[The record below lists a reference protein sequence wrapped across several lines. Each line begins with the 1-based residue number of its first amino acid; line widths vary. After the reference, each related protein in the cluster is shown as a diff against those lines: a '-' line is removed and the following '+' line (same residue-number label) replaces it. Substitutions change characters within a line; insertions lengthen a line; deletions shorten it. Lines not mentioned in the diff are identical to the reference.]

1 MVRQTKGGRNNRK
14 VGRKYVGTPGGGSKL
29 RVIEEEGELYAAVK
43 KILGGGMMNVGCIDG
58 VERLCVMRKKF
69 RGRGK
74 RDNMVGKGSWVL
86 VGLREWESSSRN
98 KCDLIEVYNPN
109 EITKLQTLDGNWSVL
124 KAVVAGEGDAEGN
137 DDNIQ
142 FVDDK
147 TAEYI
152 KLLEQGAEAGGAE
165 AGGAEQSVSGGQPSA
180 TTGAGGGEAP
190 KTVAWAEEEADDD
203 DIDFDD
209 I

>member
-14 VGRKYVGTPGGGSKL
+14 VGRKYVGTPGGGNKL
-29 RVIEEEGELYAAVK
+29 RVVEDEGELYAVVR
-43 KILGGGMMNVGCIDG
+43 KILGGGMMTVLCMDN

-74 RDNMVGKGSWVL
+74 RDNMVAKGSWIL
-86 VGLREWESSSRN
+86 IGLRDWESSTQN

-109 EITKLQTLDGNWSVL
+109 EVTQLQALDGNWSIL
-124 KAVVAGEGDAEGN
+124 KAEGGGAEENSDG
-137 DDNIQ
+137 IQ

-152 KLLEQGAEAGGAE
+152 KLLELGKAAEEAEGGEEAGGAAAE
-165 AGGAEQSVSGGQPSA
+165 DSGGGAAAEGGA
-180 TTGAGGGEAP
+180 AE
-190 KTVAWAEEEADDD
+190 TVAWAEEEADYENY
-203 DIDFDD
+203 DFDD

>member
-29 RVIEEEGELYAAVK
+29 RVVEEEGELYAAVNK
-43 KILGGGMMNVGCIDG
+43 MLGGGMMNVMCIDG

-109 EITKLQTLDGNWSVL
+109 EITKLQALDGNWSVL
-124 KAVVAGEGDAEGN
+124 KAAMMGEGDDGEHN
-137 DDNIQ
+137 DGIQ

-152 KLLEQGAEAGGAE
+152 KLLEQGGEGGGAE
-165 AGGAEQSVSGGQPSA
+165 AHGVEELASGGEPAA
-180 TTGAGGGEAP
+180 TGGVGQGRQ
-190 KTVAWAEEEADDD
+190 KR
-203 DIDFDD
+203 
-209 I
+209 

>member
-14 VGRKYVGTPGGGSKL
+14 VGRKYVGTPGGGNKL
-29 RVIEEEGELYAAVK
+29 RVVEEEGELYAAVSK
-43 KILGGGMMNVGCIDG
+43 VLGGGMISVVCMDG

-74 RDNMVGKGSWVL
+74 RDNMIGKGSWVL

-98 KCDLIEVYNPN
+98 KCDLIEVYNPD
-109 EITKLQTLDGNWSVL
+109 EITKLQALDGNWSVL
-124 KAVVAGEGDAEGN
+124 KAIAAGEGYAEKQ
-137 DDNIQ
+137 DDDIL
-142 FVDDK
+142 FVNDK

-152 KLLEQGAEAGGAE
+152 KLLEQGAAELDAVGAE
-165 AGGAEQSVSGGQPSA
+165 EAASGGEPA
-180 TTGAGGGEAP
+180 AMGAGGGGGAAE
-190 KTVAWAEEEADDD
+190 TVAWAEEEEAYDGEV
-203 DIDFDD
+203 DFDD

>member
-14 VGRKYVGTPGGGSKL
+14 VGRKYVGTPGGGTKL
-29 RVIEEEGELYAAVK
+29 RVVEEEGELYAAVNK
-43 KILGGGMMNVGCIDG
+43 MLGGGMMNVMCIDG

-109 EITKLQTLDGNWSVL
+109 EITKLQALDGNWSVL
-124 KAVVAGEGDAEGN
+124 KASMLGEGDAEEQ
-137 DDNIQ
+137 DDSIQ

-152 KLLEQGAEAGGAE
+152 KLLKQGGAEAGGAE
-165 AGGAEQSVSGGQPSA
+165 AGGAE
-180 TTGAGGGEAP
+180 AGGAEESAGGAP
-190 KTVAWAEEEADDD
+190 AATVAWAEEEADDD